1 MPSDSSGAFGTSTTG
16 APDPETIRDCVDRI
30 VRSTGCLRSQ
40 RMVRFLRFAVEKT
53 LEGNDD
59 ELKEY
64 AVGVEVF
71 DRGESFDPAAD
82 NIVRVEANRLRSK
95 LKGYYETDG
104 AGDPV
109 VVDFPRGGYVPA
121 FHAASTRGTES
132 GTDVGDAAPPTQA
145 GLYEERGRRHLLRG
159 TEQEIGKALAC
170 FEQWRADAP
179 DKTGSYVGLACARMA
194 LAELGFDPPRSLLDA
209 AGEAL
214 GRALR
219 LNDSDARTHSALGRL
234 RMLECDWAA
243 AHSATQLAVSLD
255 GDSVQA
261 RVCRG
266 LLFTRLGRFGE
277 AARELERAVELDPMD
292 PAVRVALA
300 DAHYFS
306 REPGKALDQAQATI
320 YFEPDF
326 YPAFVTAGL
335 AYAAEGA
342 FADAVTS
349 LDHAVDLSGNAPRVL
364 AALAGVRAVAGH
376 SDGAEEILAVLEQR
390 REKRYVAPSGL
401 AQVLAALGRED
412 ALDWL
417 EKALDEGDPGL
428 AELGVDPRFD
438 GCRAEPRFVAVL
450 GKVGLHR

>member
-1 MPSDSSGAFGTSTTG
+1 MPPDAGDFLGASSRG
-16 APDPETIRDCVDRI
+16 APDPETIRDCLDRI
-30 VRSTGCLRSQ
+30 VRSRGFRRSQ
-40 RMVRFLRFAVEKT
+40 RMVRFLRFAVQKT
-53 LEGNDD
+53 LEGKDD

-95 LKGYYETDG
+95 LKSYYEAEGED
-104 AGDPV
+104 DPAV
-109 VVDFPRGGYVPA
+109 IDFPRGGYVAEFRSAGARLEGPA
-121 FHAASTRGTES
+121 AGDGAGTPS
-132 GTDVGDAAPPTQA
+132 HSR
-145 GLYEERGRRHLLRG
+145 LFEERGRRHLLRG
-159 TEQEIGKALAC
+159 TEQEIGKALVC
-170 FEQWRADAP
+170 FEQWAAAAPGDA
-179 DKTGSYVGLACARMA
+179 GSYIGSAAARMA
-194 LAELGFDPPRSLLDA
+194 LAELGFDPARGLLNA

-214 GRALR
+214 GRALQ
-219 LNDSDARTHSALGRL
+219 LNDSEARTHAAMGRL
-234 RMLECDWAA
+234 RMLECDWPA

-255 GDSVQA
+255 GDSAQA

-277 AARELERAVELDPMD
+277 AAEELERAVELDPMD

-300 DAHYFS
+300 DAHYFA
-306 REPGKALDQAQATI
+306 RVPGKALEQTQATI

-342 FADAVTS
+342 FDDAVTS
-349 LDHAVDLSGNAPRVL
+349 LDHAVDLSGEAPRVL
-364 AALAGVRAVAGH
+364 AALGCVRAVAGD
-376 SDGAEEILAVLEQR
+376 SDRTEEILAVLEQR
-390 REKRYVAPSGL
+390 REKRYLAPYGL
-401 AQVLAALGRED
+401 AQVRAALGREN

-428 AELGVDPRFD
+428 AELGVDPRLD
-438 GCRAEPRFVAVL
+438 GYRGEPRFVAL
-450 GKVGLHR
+450 LDKVGLRQ

>member
-1 MPSDSSGAFGTSTTG
+1 MATDSSSSSHASSHS
-16 APDPETIRDCVDRI
+16 APDPEMIRDCLDRI
-30 VRSTGCLRSQ
+30 VRGKGFRRSL

-53 LEGNDD
+53 LEGKGD

-95 LKGYYETDG
+95 LKGYYETEG
-104 AGDPV
+104 ADDPV
-109 VVDFPRGGYVPA
+109 VIDFPRGGYFAEFRSAEARPDGGGA
-121 FHAASTRGTES
+121 G
-132 GTDVGDAAPPTQA
+132 APTHSR
-145 GLYEERGRRHLLRG
+145 LFEERGRRHLLRG

-170 FEQWRADAP
+170 FEQWRAAVPGD
-179 DKTGSYVGLACARMA
+179 TGPFVGSATARMA
-194 LAELGFDPPRSLLDA
+194 LAELGFDPAPGLLDA

-214 GRALR
+214 GRALQI
-219 LNDSDARTHSALGRL
+219 NGSEARTHAAIGRL
-234 RMLECDWAA
+234 RMLEGDWTA

-255 GDSVQA
+255 GDSAEA

-266 LLFTRLGRFGE
+266 LLFTRLGRFPE
-277 AARELERAVELDPMD
+277 AAGELERAVELDPMD

-300 DAHYFS
+300 DAHYFA

-326 YPAFVTAGL
+326 YPAFATAGL

-342 FADAVTS
+342 FDDAVTS
-349 LDHAVDLSGNAPRVL
+349 LDHAVDLSGGAPRVL
-364 AALAGVRAVAGH
+364 ASLGCVLAVAGD
-376 SDGAEEILAVLEQR
+376 SDRAEEILVALEQR
-390 REKRYVAPSGL
+390 REEGYSSAYGL
-401 AQVLAALGRED
+401 ALVSAALGRDD

-417 EKALDEGDPGL
+417 DRALDERAPGL
-428 AELGVDPRFD
+428 ADLGVEPAFDPFRD
-438 GCRAEPRFVAVL
+438 EPRFLALL
-450 GKVGLHR
+450 GKVALRR